1 MKNKIKNAVNWFML
15 ILCLMSV
22 CSVDSASWIP
32 TLTMCG
38 SGLWLIYAAWSNGWF
53 EESEEGD
60 C

>member
-1 MKNKIKNAVNWFML
+1 MFIVF
-15 ILCLMSV
+15 LMSV
-22 CSVDSASWIP
+22 CSVDSTSWIP